1 MQIMHHQY
9 NVRESDFDHV
19 FTITSE
25 IYTFIGFCS
34 VKLASFFFHCPPSSL
49 ARQGYQHSS
58 ADGKSLWLQSLIS
71 CSCKEECVLPI
82 SD

>member
-25 IYTFIGFCS
+25 IYTFIGFCN
-34 VKLASFFFHCPPSSL
+34 VKLASFFSHCPPSSL
-49 ARQGYQHSS
+49 ARQGY
-58 ADGKSLWLQSLIS
+58 
-71 CSCKEECVLPI
+71 
-82 SD
+82 

>member
-9 NVRESDFDHV
+9 NVREPDSDHV

-34 VKLASFFFHCPPSSL
+34 VKLASFFFFFPLPTKFPGQTGLPAQLCRWREPL
-49 ARQGYQHSS
+49 AAIFDQ
-58 ADGKSLWLQSLIS
+58 L
-71 CSCKEECVLPI
+71 
-82 SD
+82 